1 MGMDKAALRITI
13 DSDAAAQSDLPAVD
27 AVKAAN
33 QPLLPTTAMPRGK
46 PTLMRRRA
54 AEPTVTLAQESA
66 PGHSDAA
73 IAIAGQSAPAALRV
87 ESIKKRFRKVEAIRD
102 VSFQLNVGER
112 LALLGPN
119 GAGKTTLIRCLAG
132 RTKPDSGSIELLGK
146 PLPPTGGRDQ
156 LGLVPQD
163 IAIYGDLTTRE
174 NLVAFARFHGL
185 RGSDLQRR
193 VDWALE
199 WTGLADRQ
207 SELVGGFSG
216 GMKRRVNLAC
226 GVMHSPSVLLL
237 DEPTVGVD
245 PQSRQRIFEMLDQLR
260 DSGTSILLT
269 THHLDEAEQRC
280 DRIVIID
287 HGRVIADGTLEELI
301 QSTIGPSRHVR
312 LRIDRP
318 LDQPIMPWYVGPIH
332 ASLGEDT
339 RVDECCLQTRVSDV
353 AGQLPGL
360 LQGVSGAGY
369 SILNV
374 EVHSPSLHDVFLH
387 LTGQELR
394 D

>member
-1 MGMDKAALRITI
+1 MGMDKAALHTII
-13 DSDAAAQSDLPAVD
+13 DSDAVAEPNPPSVDAVD
-27 AVKAAN
+27 AASLPVVVAA
-33 QPLLPTTAMPRGK
+33 TRPRGK
-46 PTLMRRRA
+46 PTLMRRR
-54 AEPTVTLAQESA
+54 PVDSSVS
-66 PGHSDAA
+66 H
-73 IAIAGQSAPAALRV
+73 AGQVARTGSSSVPHDAPPAALRV
-87 ESIKKRFRKVEAIRD
+87 QSIKKRFRKVEAIRD
-102 VSFQLNVGER
+102 VSFHLNVGER

-132 RTKPDSGSIELLGK
+132 RTKPDSGTIDLLGK
-146 PLPPTGGRDQ
+146 PLPPSGGRDQ
-156 LGLVPQD
+156 IGLVPQD

-174 NLVAFARFHGL
+174 NLVAFARFHRL
-185 RGSDLQRR
+185 RGADLQRR

-199 WTGLADRQ
+199 WTGLENRQ
-207 SELVGGFSG
+207 NELVGGFSG

-287 HGRVIADGTLEELI
+287 HGRVIADGTLSELI
-301 QSTIGPSRHVR
+301 QSTIGAARHVR

-318 LDQPIMPWYVGPIH
+318 LESPIMPWYVGPIH

-387 LTGQELR
+387 LTGQALR

>member
-1 MGMDKAALRITI
+1 MGIDKAALHTII
-13 DSDAAAQSDLPAVD
+13 DSDAAVEPNPPSVD
-27 AVKAAN
+27 VVKAVS
-33 QPLLPTTAMPRGK
+33 LPVVATATRSRGK

-54 AEPTVTLAQESA
+54 ADS
-66 PGHSDAA
+66 SDSQV
-73 IAIAGQSAPAALRV
+73 GQTAKTGPSSVPHDALPPALRV
-87 ESIKKRFRKVEAIRD
+87 QSIKKRFRKVEAIRD
-102 VSFQLNVGER
+102 VSFQLKVGER

-132 RTKPDSGSIELLGK
+132 RTKPDFGTIELLGK
-146 PLPPTGGRDQ
+146 PLPPSGGRDQ

-174 NLVAFARFHGL
+174 NLVAFARFHRL
-185 RGSDLQRR
+185 RGADLQRR
-193 VDWALE
+193 VDWALQ
-199 WTGLADRQ
+199 WTGLENRQ
-207 SELVGGFSG
+207 NELVGGFSG

-287 HGRVIADGTLEELI
+287 HGRVIADGTLSELI
-301 QSTIGPSRHVR
+301 QSTIGAARHVR

-318 LDQPIMPWYVGPIH
+318 LQQPIMPWYVGPIH

-360 LQGVSGAGY
+360 LQGVSSAGY